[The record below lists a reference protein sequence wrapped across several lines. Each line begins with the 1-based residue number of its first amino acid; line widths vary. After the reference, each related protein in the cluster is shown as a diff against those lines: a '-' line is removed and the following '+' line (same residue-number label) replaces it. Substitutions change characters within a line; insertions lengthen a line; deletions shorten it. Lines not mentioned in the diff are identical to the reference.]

1 MTKNNIG
8 EAIVIVGVIFSY
20 LYFKPEN
27 FVIVA
32 LMIVFVIISFM
43 TWVYVSEETRTEGN
57 RLSFK
62 ETELK
67 IKKLELEIEQMR
79 NKK

>member
-20 LYFKPEN
+20 LYFKPDN
-27 FVIVA
+27 FFIVA
-32 LMIVFVIISFM
+32 LMAVAVIISFM
-43 TWVYVSEETRTEGN
+43 TWAYVSGEIRDRGN
-57 RLSFK
+57 ELSFK